1 MKASQT
7 SRNSPLKT
15 CDLVTTAA
23 PVAMNPGM
31 PLSGFSMGAS
41 LLPTAHSRSMCVIPA
56 MPPKLSLKVAFS
68 TLLGSGRPCASCNRN
83 TPPCNQVAQVHEVHS
98 AGYEIGLRQ
107 LLALTGLC
115 KTMQHHTTFCE
126 ATSQVAEQSPAP
138 ATRRP
143 DQVQRT
149 GHW

>member
-7 SRNSPLKT
+7 SGSSPLKT

-31 PLSGFSMGAS
+31 PLSSFSMGAS

-56 MPPKLSLKVAFS
+56 MPPKLSLKVAFR

-83 TPPCNQVAQVHEVHS
+83 TPPCIQVAQVHEVRF
-98 AGYEIGLRQ
+98 AGAKIVLMQ
-107 LLALTGLC
+107 LVARTGLC
-115 KTMQHHTTFCE
+115 KTMQDHTTLCE
-126 ATSQVAEQSPAP
+126 ATNQAAEQSPAP

-143 DQVQRT
+143 DQVQQT